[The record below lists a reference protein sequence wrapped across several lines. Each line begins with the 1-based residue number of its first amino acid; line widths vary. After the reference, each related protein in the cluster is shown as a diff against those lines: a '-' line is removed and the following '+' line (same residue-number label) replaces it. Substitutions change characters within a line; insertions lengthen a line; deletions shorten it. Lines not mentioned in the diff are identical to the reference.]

1 MKKEKEVLKVINI
14 ILVLIWMIT
23 VFGFSNQNGTQSTN
37 TSQTVTKVVVKP
49 ILTEDEKKNKTIIK
63 DTEKVI
69 RKLAHYT
76 IYTIG
81 GALILNYAYSTKSSK
96 KKQIIY
102 SVLFGFMYAIT
113 DELHQYFISERSA
126 RIFDVCIDTLGVIT
140 GILIY
145 SVIREH
151 IQTLKKHKSKTRRKQ
166 K

>member
-102 SVLFGFMYAIT
+102 SILFGLMYAIT
-113 DELHQYFISERSA
+113 DELHQYFILERSA

-151 IQTLKKHKSKTRRKQ
+151 IQKLKKTQ
-166 K
+166 E